1 MLDEVAAAAEGT
13 LSAAVFFGSR
23 SSGVATNA
31 SSAYDLML
39 VCEDPGR
46 FYRAMFRAGLL
57 HRSPML
63 LGVLDGLLPP
73 TQIRLVR
80 GPWLVKASVLSLG
93 VLIRAT
99 SAGRKDQF
107 LCGRLFQDVH
117 VVWARDEAGAR
128 AVEGAIESARQLT
141 LDWVAPDLPATS
153 HLVVVDGEGNAV
165 SLTSSIES
173 AFGSRLMVRGFLLNN
188 QLTDF
193 SFVPEADGK
202 PIANRIEPGKR
213 PRSAMAPIIALDAA
227 GKRFEIA
234 IGSPGGS
241 QIIDYVARPLLA
253 VTVWGMDMQ
262 SALSR
267 PNVVNRNAKTELEAM
282 SGQDDWLAETSAGLV
297 LVGHEVEIK
306 ELNSGVQGIR
316 RTKEGLEGGAD
327 PRREGLILGD

>member
-1 MLDEVAAAAEGT
+1 MAAAAEGT

-141 LDWVAPDLPATS
+141 LDWVAPDLPATFTPAEYVRQ
-153 HLVVVDGEGNAV
+153 LFR
-165 SLTSSIES
+165 TS
-173 AFGSRLMVRGFLLNN
+173 F
-188 QLTDF
+188 
-193 SFVPEADGK
+193 
-202 PIANRIEPGKR
+202 
-213 PRSAMAPIIALDAA
+213 
-227 GKRFEIA
+227 RFEVRPEPSGRADALSSAQSPRLVPIFEPVLRTLA
-234 IGSPGGS
+234 SEGSLRVVHEGT
-241 QIIDYVARPLLA
+241 YALARPGTRSLARRRRVFMEWSRVRATARWPKHA
-253 VTVWGMDMQ
+253 VTFDGWLDYIVRKAERHSGETIV
-262 SALSR
+262 LTR
-267 PNVVNRNAKTELEAM
+267 LERRFPFLFL
-282 SGQDDWLAETSAGLV
+282 WPRVLRFLARQRGRGRQV
-297 LVGHEVEIK
+297 
-306 ELNSGVQGIR
+306 
-316 RTKEGLEGGAD
+316 
-327 PRREGLILGD
+327 